1 MLSDT
6 QQQLVAA
13 AERVEITTVHKVM
26 EMPVPRETQGQ
37 I

>member
-6 QQQLVAA
+6 QRRLVVA
-13 AERVEITTVHKVM
+13 AERVEITTVDKVM